1 MVCCNCMMNMQT
13 LSIFSISNIIPCFE
27 IIKSLQIIQKMLK
40 QLHQTSFPI
49 EIFLTRQGSN
59 LAWLYLEWP
68 ALSCTSTEHEP
79 DKKFAWLYTAEPA
92 NRLAHSWLKSARHD
106 AGENDTL
113 LKRINLKHTAFN
125 VLHAESSENVLIAN
139 ETSTGLSLNLKT
151 GFYNIQ

>member
-1 MVCCNCMMNMQT
+1 
-13 LSIFSISNIIPCFE
+13 
-27 IIKSLQIIQKMLK
+27 MLK
-40 QLHQTSFPI
+40 QLRQTSFAI
-49 EIFLTRQGSN
+49 EKNFLTRQGWN

-79 DKKFAWLYTAEPA
+79 DKKFAWLIYTAEPA
-92 NRLAHSWLKSARHD
+92 KRLAHSWLQSAQHD

-113 LKRINLKHTAFN
+113 LKRINLKLTAFN

-151 GFYNIQ
+151 GFYNVQ

>member
-1 MVCCNCMMNMQT
+1 M
-13 LSIFSISNIIPCFE
+13 
-27 IIKSLQIIQKMLK
+27 QKMLK
-40 QLHQTSFPI
+40 QLCQTSFPI
-49 EIFLTRQGSN
+49 ENFLTRQGSN

-113 LKRINLKHTAFN
+113 LKRINLKQTAFN

-151 GFYNIQ
+151 GFYNVQ